1 MKSRFLNIFIIVLF
15 SCFVG
20 SCGLFK
26 KVQTGNDNTNVV
38 AGSIQNMYQTT
49 HEYKQYQLDSMC
61 VADNLPNDLDQWIKR
76 TYQDYETSVYI
87 DRYIYIKEMNN
98 SYEMV
103 YIVTQKGDIFV
114 VSKRKASGE

>member
-1 MKSRFLNIFIIVLF
+1 M
-15 SCFVG
+15 
-20 SCGLFK
+20 
-26 KVQTGNDNTNVV
+26 V

-61 VADNLPNDLDQWIKR
+61 VADNLPNNLDQWIKR
-76 TYQDYETSVYI
+76 TYQDYETNVYI
-87 DRYIYIKEMNN
+87 DRYIYIKEIND